1 MIFDR
6 VSFQE
11 TKSYL
16 VIFIFFNLVQI
27 LYNNG
32 ARKFALIGLG
42 QIGCSPSELA
52 QNSPDGRTCVQR
64 INSANQIF
72 NDKLRSLVAQFNG
85 NTPDA
90 RFIYINAYGI
100 FQDLIT
106 RPAAFGKYPVNPFN
120 ALSLLAVL
128 YGCLLG
134 TPSESI
140 YY

>member
-1 MIFDR
+1 
-6 VSFQE
+6 
-11 TKSYL
+11 
-16 VIFIFFNLVQI
+16 LVQI

>member
-1 MIFDR
+1 MIFDG

-11 TKSYL
+11 TKS
-16 VIFIFFNLVQI
+16 FFFFFCVDLLMLLNLVQI

-72 NDKLRSLVAQFNG
+72 NAKLRSLVTQLNG

-106 RPAAFGKYPVNPFN
+106 RPAAFGKHPVNPFN
-120 ALSLLAVL
+120 A
-128 YGCLLG
+128 
-134 TPSESI
+134 
-140 YY
+140 